1 MFTLLRTVRLFHEI
15 IKMSEIKTKLRKP
28 YFDQILSEKFYTKS
42 LETRRVFL
50 SFLESWFYYKENLN
64 EHKVYFVLLDNY

>member
-28 YFDQILSEKFYTKS
+28 YFDQILSENFIP
-42 LETRRVFL
+42 
-50 SFLESWFYYKENLN
+50 
-64 EHKVYFVLLDNY
+64 KV

>member
-50 SFLESWFYYKENLN
+50 SFLESWFYYKKFERAQGL
-64 EHKVYFVLLDNY
+64 FCSS